1 MADFVKIARNA
12 PTRIVPSE
20 KEPNGKF
27 SLKGGENKMTDFEQT
42 SDGRTVAISLNLK
55 KGVKTNILLGSLIEN
70 FGLENDAN
78 AGGPNI
84 VVYLSAF

>member
-1 MADFVKIARNA
+1 
-12 PTRIVPSE
+12 
-20 KEPNGKF
+20 
-27 SLKGGENKMTDFEQT
+27 MTDFEQT

-78 AGGPNI
+78 AGDPNI
-84 VVYLSAF
+84 VVYLSVF

>member
-1 MADFVKIARNA
+1 
-12 PTRIVPSE
+12 
-20 KEPNGKF
+20 
-27 SLKGGENKMTDFEQT
+27 MTDFEQT